1 MSVNR
6 RDISMNRVLRIL
18 AIIALVSLGISIV
31 LGRLLDAVQQP
42 AMGSGFPSVTDLL
55 LPALPSILVNLIGET
70 GSALCL
76 AVGVVAVVATIQR
89 RQWRWAIGL
98 VVLLFVAANGPTLVS
113 EVGSDI
119 AVSAN
124 NDLAYAFGYTYM
136 PYVGLLLTALV
147 PLSVLAYTIR
157 FHPRAAQPTPGVE

>member
-1 MSVNR
+1 M
-6 RDISMNRVLRIL
+6 DRVLRVL
-18 AIIALVSLGISIV
+18 AIIALVSLGVSIV

-76 AVGVVAVVATIQR
+76 AVGVVAVVASIQR
-89 RQWRWAIGL
+89 RQQGWAVGL
-98 VVLLFVAANGPTLVS
+98 LVLLFVATDGPTLVT
-113 EVGSDI
+113 EVGSDL

-136 PYVGLLLTALV
+136 PYIGLLLIALV
-147 PLSVLAYTIR
+147 PLAVLVYTIR
-157 FHPRAAQPTPGVE
+157 FRRRAAQPIEPAVVAE

>member
-1 MSVNR
+1 M
-6 RDISMNRVLRIL
+6 DRVLRIF
-18 AIIALVSLGISIV
+18 AIIALLSLGLFIA
-31 LGRLLDAVQQP
+31 LARLLDVVQQP

-76 AVGVVAVVATIQR
+76 AVGVVAVVASIQR

-98 VVLLFVAANGPTLVS
+98 VVLLFVAANGPTLVT

-136 PYVGLLLTALV
+136 PYVGLLLIALV
-147 PLSVLAYTIR
+147 PLAVLAYTIR
-157 FHPRAAQPTPGVE
+157 FRPRAAQSAEPAAASE

>member
-1 MSVNR
+1 M
-6 RDISMNRVLRIL
+6 DRVLRIL
-18 AIIALVSLGISIV
+18 AIIALVSLGVSIV

-76 AVGVVAVVATIQR
+76 AVGVVAVVASIQR
-89 RQWRWAIGL
+89 RQWRWAIAL
-98 VVLLFVAANGPTLVS
+98 VVLLFVAANGPTLVT

-136 PYVGLLLTALV
+136 PYIGLLLIALV
-147 PLSVLAYTIR
+147 PLAVLAYTIR
-157 FHPRAAQPTPGVE
+157 FRPRAAQSAEPAAASE

>member
-1 MSVNR
+1 M
-6 RDISMNRVLRIL
+6 DRVLRVL
-18 AIIALVSLGISIV
+18 AIIALVSLGVSIV

-76 AVGVVAVVATIQR
+76 AVGVVAVVASIQR
-89 RQWRWAIGL
+89 RQQGWAVGL
-98 VVLLFVAANGPTLVS
+98 LVLLFVATDGPTLVT
-113 EVGSDI
+113 EVGSDL

-136 PYVGLLLTALV
+136 PYVGLLLIALV
-147 PLSVLAYTIR
+147 PLTVLAYTIR
-157 FHPRAAQPTPGVE
+157 FRRQATRPIEPAAASE